1 MVDTNALKKKLS
13 ALKAEHRQLDETID
27 ELLEFGPY
35 NQLEVQ
41 RLKRRKLALKDEII
55 QIDNQLLPDIIA

>member
-13 ALKAEHRQLDETID
+13 ALKAEHRQLDETIT